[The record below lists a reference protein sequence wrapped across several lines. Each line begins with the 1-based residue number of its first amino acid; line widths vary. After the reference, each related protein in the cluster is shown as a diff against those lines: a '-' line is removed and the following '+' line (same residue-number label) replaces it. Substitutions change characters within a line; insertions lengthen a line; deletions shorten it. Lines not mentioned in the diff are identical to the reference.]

1 MTYSPLIRLH
11 DFLFRDDESMPII
24 LITLG
29 VGLILILVGFTALY
43 TLTRMQGKQVAL
55 IMFMAVMGIYV
66 PYAILH
72 WTSMD
77 VFAIHIALFGVT
89 PYILGIITSHWE
101 IRRRMGEEDSGR
113 WFHWA
118 PAAMVIF
125 FIVIATVDAII
136 ITLSK
141 DGMSESVLRVISP
154 RDEAGREVSTAFP
167 GTTSH
172 DFQEKEALYNQ
183 YLVQLEKQKQR
194 GWQVKRGFL
203 TTPYVGEP
211 VVFQVQ
217 VLDKAGLPVT
227 GADLQGKFQRPSDKR
242 EDFEIQLQ
250 EVQPGLYREEL
261 KMPFPGRWYL
271 VLHVRKGED
280 LHEIRGWTS
289 IEQARGQN

>member
-1 MTYSPLIRLH
+1 
-11 DFLFRDDESMPII
+11 MPNI

-29 VGLILILVGFTALY
+29 LGLLLILVGFSALY

-55 IMFMAVMGIYV
+55 IMFMVVMGVYV

-72 WTSMD
+72 WQGMD
-77 VFAIHIALFGVT
+77 VFAMNIALFGVT

-118 PAAMVIF
+118 PAIMVVF
-125 FIVIATVDAII
+125 FMVIATVDAII

-141 DGMSESVLRVISP
+141 DGMSESVIRMISP
-154 RDEAGREVSTAFP
+154 RDETGREVTTAFP

-172 DFQEKEALYNQ
+172 DFQEKEAQYNA
-183 YLVQLEKQKQR
+183 YLSQLEKQKQR

-203 TTPYVGEP
+203 STPHAEEP

-217 VLDKAGLPVT
+217 VLDKTGQPVT
-227 GADLQGKFQRPSDKR
+227 GADLRGKFQRPSDKR
-242 EDFEIQLQ
+242 QDFEIQLR
-250 EVQPGLYREEL
+250 EVAPGLYQEQL
-261 KMPFPGRWYL
+261 SMPLPGRWYL
-271 VLHVRKGED
+271 VLHVIKGDD
-280 LHEIRGWTS
+280 LHETRGWTN
-289 IEQARGQN
+289 IEQARVQG